1 MNLIQK
7 IIKKVEKKIDE
18 IFLTRKI
25 NNYIERLLINAEE
38 GIINNEK
45 RIAEC
50 IIDNDIDLAYG
61 YYCSILGKKIEIERV
76 KSFKDYLL
84 KNQKE

>member
-50 IIDNDIDLAYG
+50 IIDNDMDLAYS
-61 YYCSILGKKIEIERV
+61 YYCFILGKKIEIERV
-76 KSFKDYLL
+76 NSFKDYLL

>member
-7 IIKKVEKKIDE
+7 IIKKMEKKIDE

-50 IIDNDIDLAYG
+50 IIDNDMDLAYG

-76 KSFKDYLL
+76 NSFKDYLL